1 MLFLLIHLPKL
12 SIMKI
17 ILSTLA
23 DRECFI
29 RWLEDEIRKLQLI
42 IHIEF
47 EHEFSQTLYI
57 WIDRKIHIKS

>member
-1 MLFLLIHLPKL
+1 
-12 SIMKI
+12 MKI